1 MSSAPHEKKLLAVQG
16 YYELG
21 LPAEALAELEGIAD
35 PGFQERTD
43 VLSLRMMLLMDLHRW
58 ADALGSARR
67 LCEREPHSGA
77 PFIQAAFCLHEIGQ
91 TQEARALLRQ
101 GPATLLRDAVY
112 HYNLACY
119 EAVLGDVEAAQVHLR
134 DSFRLN
140 PEMRQAARKDRDLQA
155 IWDLL

>member
-1 MSSAPHEKKLLAVQG
+1 MSTPHEKNLLAVQG

-21 LPAEALAELEGIAD
+21 LPAEALAELESIAD
-35 PGFQERTD
+35 PAFQQRTD

-58 ADALGSARR
+58 ADALGPAQN
-67 LCEREPHSGA
+67 LCEREPDSPA
-77 PFIQAAFCLHEIGQ
+77 PFIQAAFCLHEVGR
-91 TQEARALLRQ
+91 TREARALLRE
-101 GPATLLRDAVY
+101 GPATLVRDAVY

-119 EAVLGDVEAAQVHLR
+119 EAVLGDVEAAQAHLR

-140 PEMRQAARKDRDLQA
+140 PEMREAARQDRDLEP